1 MGGDLT
7 VDPMLPGPPP
17 PHVLR
22 SLSIDDDE
30 MRAIDVDEIW
40 WNIHRTEGDHIL
52 ADHIL
57 AWNALRT
64 FGPVLRFDP
73 HPSPKVNMCSMA
85 CGTEPQPRVLHS
97 ARPTKWTGPLTV
109 NAAAHI

>member
-1 MGGDLT
+1 MGDDLT

-22 SLSIDDDE
+22 SLGIDHGE
-30 MRAIDVDEIW
+30 TRAIDINEIW
-40 WNIHRTEGDHIL
+40 WRIHRTEGEHV
-52 ADHIL
+52 L

-73 HPSPKVNMCSMA
+73 PSPKVNMCSMA
-85 CGTEPQPRVLHS
+85 FGTEPQPRALHS

-109 NAAAHI
+109 NAAAHT